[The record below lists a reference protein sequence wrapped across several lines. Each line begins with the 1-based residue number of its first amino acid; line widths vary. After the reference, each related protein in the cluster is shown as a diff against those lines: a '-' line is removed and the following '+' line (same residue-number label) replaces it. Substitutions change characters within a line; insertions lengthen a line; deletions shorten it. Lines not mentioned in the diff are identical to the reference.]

1 MSRTARR
8 GERLKAPMQNA
19 EGRMQNFL
27 GDGAIEVQTVG
38 DDVTASQIMK
48 SEKQKY
54 GSNEA
59 QTVGTGVPDCP

>member
-1 MSRTARR
+1 
-8 GERLKAPMQNA
+8 MQNA